1 MCMLARLTRPHAVS
15 KHFKCGACILSVA
28 ELSNLAIKRGAETER
43 KKLSKVVENVFF
55 TILLLLLLLL
65 LHRDFSLTQAER
77 AYDHVGGI
85 LRGRDLSL
93 WPASAIR
100 YLVLTSLTWRTAR
113 RSRSASALFHLRR
126 LSQQSDRRLGKAYAH
141 EHVRGSARG
150 LRELLLGGEDK
161 FLLPQRHRV
170 TMRYQHVCQEV
181 IRDLV
186 TPACAHSQLSV
197 CAESFQLCR
206 EEDFAMQE
214 DEVDG
219 MTTMKREIEQEDV
232 GVAADSEVADTK
244 GEISTLILPGFKGSD
259 RDKQQNEEKK
269 SCAEHET
276 SAYGL
281 VQELFSM
288 SCADFEVEV
297 CVRCGNRE
305 RCEEKARQC
314 LHGKSHGLP
323 KDFPSGE
330 VHNVKVNYGREMRRY
345 AVKDYD
351 ELLEAMHKVMA
362 SSQTSKT

>member
-1 MCMLARLTRPHAVS
+1 
-15 KHFKCGACILSVA
+15 
-28 ELSNLAIKRGAETER
+28 
-43 KKLSKVVENVFF
+43 
-55 TILLLLLLLL
+55 
-65 LHRDFSLTQAER
+65 
-77 AYDHVGGI
+77 
-85 LRGRDLSL
+85 
-93 WPASAIR
+93 
-100 YLVLTSLTWRTAR
+100 
-113 RSRSASALFHLRR
+113 
-126 LSQQSDRRLGKAYAH
+126 
-141 EHVRGSARG
+141 
-150 LRELLLGGEDK
+150 
-161 FLLPQRHRV
+161 
-170 TMRYQHVCQEV
+170 
-181 IRDLV
+181 
-186 TPACAHSQLSV
+186 
-197 CAESFQLCR
+197 
-206 EEDFAMQE
+206 MQE

-232 GVAADSEVADTK
+232 GVAADSE

-351 ELLEAMHKVMA
+351 ELLEAMHKSFPSINISTMRMSYRDSDGDDITVTKNHEFEHA
-362 SSQTSKT
+362 ILYLQGNQLPLKFHVE